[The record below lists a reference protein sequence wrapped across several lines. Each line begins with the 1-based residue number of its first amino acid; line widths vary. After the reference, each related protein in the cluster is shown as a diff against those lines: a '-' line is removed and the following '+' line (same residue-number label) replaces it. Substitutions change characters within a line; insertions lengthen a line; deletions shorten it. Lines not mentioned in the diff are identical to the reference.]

1 MIDPLNGQ
9 LLLADGVVLGP
20 HFNAAALRTSP
31 LRHTVQPLL
40 ANAPFHTLVGTA
52 TLADGVPVGLTLVF
66 CDLVLAQVH
75 LRFAY
80 EGGVDE
86 QLVHAQHVQWLER
99 TLGPGP
105 YVYDWGTV
113 DAMLH
118 PRDGEASL
126 SVTWRGVSALHD
138 GAMPPPPGA
147 S

>member
-1 MIDPLNGQ
+1 MIDVREGRLV
-9 LLLADGVVLGP
+9 LADGVVLGP

-31 LRHTVQPLL
+31 LRFTVQPLV

-86 QLVHAQHVQWLER
+86 RLVHDQHVQWLER

-105 YVYDWGTV
+105 YIYDWGTV
-113 DAMLH
+113 VASLH
-118 PRDGEASL
+118 PRDDEANL

-138 GAMPPPPGA
+138 GAMPPVPTA
-147 S
+147 